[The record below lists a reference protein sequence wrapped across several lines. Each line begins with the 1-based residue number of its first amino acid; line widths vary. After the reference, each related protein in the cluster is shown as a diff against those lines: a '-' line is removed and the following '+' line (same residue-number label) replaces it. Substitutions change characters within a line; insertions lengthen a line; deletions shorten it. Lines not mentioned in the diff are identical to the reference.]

1 MHNTP
6 LVPAA
11 PSPKVPEEMQLNVN
25 KKQREMVLLEESL
38 HTMRSRFNSRF
49 LALRDIKREI
59 LATVAADNRRLR
71 EIDAELG
78 GGGSGDETGNFR
90 SFVRFFD
97 WVELIEVNPV
107 CRPRVRCFVDCHGV
121 LWLFF
126 LYLVVDSKVRYIPPR
141 DRDHFTHP
149 GLSREWPNFVS
160 CWGLNYV

>member
-1 MHNTP
+1 MQNKR

-11 PSPKVPEEMQLNVN
+11 PSWKVPEEMQLNVN

-78 GGGSGDETGNFR
+78 GGGSGDETGKSEV
-90 SFVRFFD
+90 SF
-97 WVELIEVNPV
+97 
-107 CRPRVRCFVDCHGV
+107 DC
-121 LWLFF
+121 LT
-126 LYLVVDSKVRYIPPR
+126 D
-141 DRDHFTHP
+141 
-149 GLSREWPNFVS
+149 
-160 CWGLNYV
+160 